1 MPLPLLNLDLSAS
14 PANTALY
21 MPRLDTSS
29 LAGSIN
35 PEVTALSTAFV
46 DMTQDKAL
54 EVKQF
59 IQTVFYKAHGA
70 QIKQFMPSALCL
82 SDRQQNLLA
91 VSGIRH
97 AKNTPLF
104 LERYFDRPVEQMI
117 ASHFG
122 QNVRREQIFEI
133 GNLAVARPYYTRAL
147 MSALS
152 AYLHR
157 IDAEWIVFSALPV
170 VRNAVAKMDHPMYV
184 LADATIEQI
193 AAQDRADWGSYYAHQ
208 PKVIALR
215 IHAKASEQQA

>member
-1 MPLPLLNLDLSAS
+1 MPLPLLNLNLNQDLSANLAS
-14 PANTALY
+14 AAPFL
-21 MPRLDTSS
+21 PS
-29 LAGSIN
+29 LLSVSTT
-35 PEVTALSTAFV
+35 EVTALSTALV
-46 DMTQDKAL
+46 DMTDAKAA

-59 IQTVFYKAHGA
+59 IQTVFHQAHGA
-70 QIKQFMPSALCL
+70 HIKQFMPSALCL
-82 SDRQQNLLA
+82 SDSQQNLLA
-91 VSGIRH
+91 VAGLRH

-104 LERYFDRPVEQMI
+104 LERYFDQPVEQMI

-122 QNVRREQIFEI
+122 QKIHRDQIFEI

-152 AYLHR
+152 AYLHST
-157 IDAEWIVFSALPV
+157 DAEWIVFSALPV

-193 AAQDRADWGSYYAHQ
+193 APQDRADWGSYYTHQ

-215 IHAKASEQQA
+215 IHAKASEQHA